1 MIAEKTIPAIE
12 LTEEQKREGFWIEI
26 LEDRVL
32 VWHKKNQLA
41 LLLASPDIQERVQEF
56 IQRKRQEF
64 KELEAK
70 TGYKID

>member
-1 MIAEKTIPAIE
+1 MIAKKTVPVIE

-70 TGYKID
+70 PGYKID

>member
-26 LEDRVL
+26 LEERVL

-70 TGYKID
+70 TGCKID

>member
-1 MIAEKTIPAIE
+1 MISGKTFPTVE
-12 LTEEQKREGFWIEI
+12 LTGEQKQEDYWVEI

-41 LLLASPDIQERVQEF
+41 LLLASPDIQERVQEL

-70 TGYKID
+70 TGCKID

>member
-1 MIAEKTIPAIE
+1 
-12 LTEEQKREGFWIEI
+12 
-26 LEDRVL
+26 

-70 TGYKID
+70 TGCKID